1 MTDQRPGSAPLTKCP
16 QEQLQ
21 IRSDRQWTPI
31 PSPRPSTPSLVEGQ
45 VQERRARLAEAAAA
59 GARREPG
66 HGQGR
71 GLHGEGAGAAAVLQ
85 EGVARGP
92 VAIFWAPRQS
102 PTRVRAGQQG
112 GPSGLRG
119 GQRPRQGWVAAAGWP
134 GGARGQEAAAV
145 AAGSYRKIGGSG

>member
-1 MTDQRPGSAPLTKCP
+1 MPAGAAPNPLRPPMDADPQPPAQHPLANGRAGP
-16 QEQLQ
+16 GAA
-21 IRSDRQWTPI
+21 
-31 PSPRPSTPSLVEGQ
+31 GQ
-45 VQERRARLAEAAAA
+45 ARRGGGGGWGEAGA
-59 GARREPG
+59 GART
-66 HGQGR
+66 GQGAPR
-71 GLHGEGAGAAAVLQ
+71 GGVGAAAVLQ

-134 GGARGQEAAAV
+134 GGARGQAAAV